1 MRPRHERAS
10 SVTVRNHRV
19 RDNNMA
25 NWTGWQQH
33 SKRAVSVP
41 HTNALV
47 GGTSNGVATGRK
59 LGACQPVE
67 GRHHRRLP
75 HINGMVHIVGQGPQL
90 VLSCGCRML
99 GPRRFSEGA
108 TPSVVAS
115 PPALRPSER
124 RVWSRPWHICCSMVA
139 PFFWQTRWYGG
150 GQAGSGWGGGTCCGA
165 RERLGG
171 LGRGALGGWVVGTW
185 DNWWEGV
192 LEGG

>member
-10 SVTVRNHRV
+10 SVTVRNLRV

-108 TPSVVAS
+108 TPSVVAL

-124 RVWSRPWHICCSMVA
+124 RVWSRPWHICGSMVA
-139 PFFWQTRWYGG
+139 PFFLADAMVWRRAG
-150 GQAGSGWGGGTCCGA
+150 GQRVGGVGPAVGRARVWPAWGAGPWV
-165 RERLGG
+165 GG
-171 LGRGALGGWVVGTW
+171 LWVHGTIDGRVF
-185 DNWWEGV
+185 
-192 LEGG
+192 